1 MKREFLKELGL
12 EDDVISKIMKEHG
25 KTIQKMDDT
34 IETYR
39 GKISEL
45 QTDIATKSK
54 DYEELNKEHML
65 SKAKIEE
72 FEKVDIDGLKNSI
85 QEWENK
91 YNEREYDLSIDK
103 YMQDYKFTSELAKE
117 ATISKFKEQ
126 KFKLKDGKLDGA
138 EDYMKKFMEENK
150 SAFVIEDNNMQNN
163 NNNLLNNNSMTNTST
178 YSYNPASGTN
188 TDDLA
193 SFEGMLD
200 SLSK

>member
-65 SKAKIEE
+65 SKVKIEE

-91 YNEREYDLSIDK
+91 YNQREYDLSVDK

-150 SAFVIEDNNMQNN
+150 SAFVIEDNNTQNN

-188 TDDLA
+188 TDDLQA
-193 SFEGMLD
+193 FEGMLD

>member
-91 YNEREYDLSIDK
+91 YNQREYDLSVDK

-138 EDYMKKFMEENK
+138 EEYMKKFMEENK
-150 SAFVIEDNNMQNN
+150 SAFVIEDNNTQNN

-188 TDDLA
+188 TDDLQA
-193 SFEGMLD
+193 FEGMLD